1 MKKLLLIIAA
11 AFALFTATA
20 QRSYVSLYINMNA
33 VDSKWVSARVSGDIP
48 ASMKDYYVETYD
60 RLSDGELI
68 NMLANEGFTIDKIA
82 AMGETN
88 CVVIMSKNSSGD
100 SGIITQSVDEQLTN
114 AVEIARYDLQGRLV
128 DDDCPRYTLFL
139 INPKTVVQNPE
150 NY

>member
-1 MKKLLLIIAA
+1 MKKLFLSVAA
-11 AFALFTATA
+11 AFALFTSTA

-33 VDSKWVSARVSGDIP
+33 ADSKWVSARVSGDIP
-48 ASMKDYYVETYD
+48 ASMKDYYAATYD

-88 CVVIMSKNSSGD
+88 FVVIMSKNSSDG
-100 SGIITQSVDEQLTN
+100 SGIITQNADEHYTN

-128 DDDCPRYTLFL
+128 DDDSPGLQIVVYSDYSA
-139 INPKTVVQNPE
+139 KTVVVK
-150 NY
+150 

>member
-1 MKKLLLIIAA
+1 MKKILLSIAA

-33 VDSKWVSARVSGDIP
+33 ADSKWVSARVSGDIP
-48 ASMKDYYVETYD
+48 ASMKDYYAATYD

-68 NMLANEGFTIDKIA
+68 NMLANEDFTIDKIA

-88 CVVIMSKNSSGD
+88 CVVIMSKNSSSD
-100 SGIITQSVDEQLTN
+100 SGIITKSADEQFTN

-128 DDDCPRYTLFL
+128 NDDSPGLQ
-139 INPKTVVQNPE
+139 IVV
-150 NY
+150 YSDYSAKIVVVK

>member
-1 MKKLLLIIAA
+1 MKKLFLSIAA
-11 AFALFTATA
+11 AFALFTSTA

-33 VDSKWVSARVSGDIP
+33 TDSKWVSARVSGDIP
-48 ASMKDYYVETYD
+48 ASMKDYYTATYD

-100 SGIITQSVDEQLTN
+100 SGIITQSADEHAMN
-114 AVEIARYDLQGRLV
+114 VVEIARYDLQGRLV
-128 DDDCPRYTLFL
+128 DDDCPGLQIIVYSDYSA
-139 INPKTVVQNPE
+139 KTVVVK
-150 NY
+150 

>member
-1 MKKLLLIIAA
+1 MKKILLSVAA

-33 VDSKWVSARVSGDIP
+33 ADSKWVSARVSGDIP
-48 ASMKDYYVETYD
+48 ASMKDYYAATYD

-68 NMLANEGFTIDKIA
+68 NMLANEGFMIDKIA

-100 SGIITQSVDEQLTN
+100 SGIITQIADEHVTN
-114 AVEIARYDLQGRLV
+114 AMEIARYDLQGRLV
-128 DDDCPRYTLFL
+128 DDDCKGLQIVVYSDYSA
-139 INPKTVVQNPE
+139 KTVVVK
-150 NY
+150 

>member
-1 MKKLLLIIAA
+1 MKKFFLSIAA
-11 AFALFTATA
+11 VFTLFMATA

-33 VDSKWVSARVSGDIP
+33 ADSKWVSARVSGDIP
-48 ASMKDYYVETYD
+48 ASMKDYYAATYD

-100 SGIITQSVDEQLTN
+100 SGIITQSVDEQVTN

-128 DDDCPRYTLFL
+128 DDDSPGLQIVVYSDYSA
-139 INPKTVVQNPE
+139 KTVVVK
-150 NY
+150 

>member
-1 MKKLLLIIAA
+1 MKKLFLSIAA
-11 AFALFTATA
+11 AFALFTSTA

-33 VDSKWVSARVSGDIP
+33 ADSKWVSARVSGDIP
-48 ASMKDYYVETYD
+48 ESMKDYYAATYD

-88 CVVIMSKNSSGD
+88 CVVIMSKNSSSD
-100 SGIITQSVDEQLTN
+100 SGIITKSTDEQVTN

-128 DDDCPRYTLFL
+128 DDDSPGLQIVVYSDYSA
-139 INPKTVVQNPE
+139 KTVVVK
-150 NY
+150 

>member
-1 MKKLLLIIAA
+1 MKKLLLSVAA

-48 ASMKDYYVETYD
+48 VSMKDYYVATYD

-100 SGIITQSVDEQLTN
+100 SGIINQSVDEQVTN

-128 DDDCPRYTLFL
+128 DDDCPGLQIVVYSDYSA
-139 INPKTVVQNPE
+139 KTVVVK
-150 NY
+150 

>member
-1 MKKLLLIIAA
+1 MKKLFLSIAA
-11 AFALFTATA
+11 AFVLFTATA

-33 VDSKWVSARVSGDIP
+33 ADSKWVSARVSGDIP
-48 ASMKDYYVETYD
+48 ASMKDYYAATYD

-88 CVVIMSKNSSGD
+88 FVVIMSKNSSSD
-100 SGIITQSVDEQLTN
+100 SGIITKSTDEQVTN

-128 DDDCPRYTLFL
+128 DNDCPGLQIVVYSDYSA
-139 INPKTVVQNPE
+139 KTVVVK
-150 NY
+150 

>member
-1 MKKLLLIIAA
+1 MKKLLLSVAA
-11 AFALFTATA
+11 AFVLLTATA

-48 ASMKDYYVETYD
+48 ASMKDYYVATYD

-88 CVVIMSKNSSGD
+88 CIVIMSKNSSGD
-100 SGIITQSVDEQLTN
+100 SGIITQNADEQVTN

-128 DDDCPRYTLFL
+128 DDDCPGLQIVVYSDYSA
-139 INPKTVVQNPE
+139 KTVVVK
-150 NY
+150 

>member
-1 MKKLLLIIAA
+1 MKKLLLSIAA
-11 AFALFTATA
+11 AFTLFTATA

-100 SGIITQSVDEQLTN
+100 SGIITQSVDEQVTN

-128 DDDCPRYTLFL
+128 DDDCPGLQIVVYSDYSA
-139 INPKTVVQNPE
+139 KTVVVK
-150 NY
+150 